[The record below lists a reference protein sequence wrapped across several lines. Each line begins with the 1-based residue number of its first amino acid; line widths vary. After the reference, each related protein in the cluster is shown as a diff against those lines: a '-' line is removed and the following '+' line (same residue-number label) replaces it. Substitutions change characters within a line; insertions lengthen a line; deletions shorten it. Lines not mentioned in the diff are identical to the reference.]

1 MAWTTDVPA
10 PEWVDGQE
18 LAQTGGQVSQEIATS
33 RVATS
38 TTVATAE
45 GVGVH
50 LRLNG
55 LAGPSNADT
64 PTGLTGDNIGT

>member
-10 PEWVDGQE
+10 PEWVGGQE
-18 LAQTGGQVSQEIATS
+18 LARTGGQVSREVVMS
-33 RVATS
+33 RVAIS

-50 LRLNG
+50 PRLNG
-55 LAGPSNADT
+55 SAVPRNADAL
-64 PTGLTGDNIGT
+64 TGSTGDNIGT